1 MKKLFLISGP
11 CSAETQEQVFRTA
24 EGLKSIGVDCF
35 RAGLWK
41 PRTRPGHFEG
51 VGDEGIAWM
60 KMVKEK
66 LGMRIC
72 TEVAFREHVEL
83 CRKAGFDMV
92 WIGARTT
99 ANPFLVQE
107 LADALKGSGMSVLVK
122 NPVNPDV
129 NLWVGAV
136 ERFRNAGVEDISVI
150 HRGFSSY
157 EKYKYRNAPGWQ
169 IVSEFRTK
177 CPDIPVLC
185 DPSHLS
191 GSAELVPEVCQRAV
205 DLGYDGLMIESH
217 CNPSEALSDAG
228 QQLTPEAVGLLLHNL
243 IRERRSIDDVDSG
256 KFISAL
262 RNEIDA
268 VDTDILKDLG
278 RRMEISRRIGDYK
291 KSNNIPVIQSGRWE
305 EVIRSAS
312 SEAKNYGLREDFVKS
327 IFSIIHDASIEE
339 QN

>member
-1 MKKLFLISGP
+1 MKNLYLIAGP
-11 CSAETQEQVFRTA
+11 CSAETQDQVFCTA
-24 EGLKSIGVDCF
+24 ESLKKIGVDCF

-51 VGDEGIAWM
+51 VGEEGIAWM
-60 KMVKEK
+60 KRVKDE
-66 LGMRIC
+66 LGMKIC
-72 TEVAFREHVEL
+72 TEVAFHEHVEL

-99 ANPFLVQE
+99 ANPFLMQE
-107 LADALKGSGMSVLVK
+107 LAESLKGSGMSVLVK

-136 ERFRNAGVEDISVI
+136 ERLRNAGVEDISAV

-169 IVSEFRTK
+169 IVSEFRER
-177 CPDIPVLC
+177 CPEVPVIC
-185 DPSHLS
+185 DPSHLT
-191 GSAELVPEVCQRAV
+191 GSVELVPEVCQRAV
-205 DLGYDGLMIESH
+205 DLGYDGLMLECH
-217 CNPSEALSDAG
+217 YKPSEALSDAG
-228 QQLTPEAVGLLLHNL
+228 QQLTPEALNNL
-243 IRERRSIDDVDSG
+243 ISGLKHERKSACDVNSDATV
-256 KFISAL
+256 SAL

-268 VDTDILKDLG
+268 IDADILKDLG
-278 RRMEISRRIGDYK
+278 RRMEISRRLGVYK
-291 KSNNIPVIQSGRWE
+291 KSNDIPVIQSGRWE
-305 EVIRSAS
+305 DVISSVSAD
-312 SEAKNYGLREDFVKS
+312 AKNYGLHEDFVKS